1 MLSCLRIQQ
10 LAIIEE
16 SEIEFGLGL
25 NIVSGETGAGK
36 SIMIHAL
43 QLVLGGRARAEM
55 VRNGAEQAI
64 VEALFELPSD
74 SPLLEHPSI
83 DGDQQLVIRR
93 IVSKSGR
100 SRATVNGCLTNVA
113 QLKRLA
119 AGLVDISSQHEHHSL
134 TQPAAHLAY
143 LDAFGGLT
151 DRTAAVGAAVAQAQE
166 AYKAL
171 LDWEERLRRQGERE
185 DMLRYQVG
193 EIAAVEPIAGE
204 EEGLEQDFNR
214 LRHGEEL
221 SRVTR
226 TAEAELYSGE
236 RSVAA
241 TLSRICGDL
250 TRLVSKDPTLEP
262 YIEQLE
268 SARAEIDDVGMEL
281 GHYGRGIEWDP
292 HRMNDVD
299 ERLRSL
305 RRLRRKYGG
314 TLEMVIERYHAIQE
328 ELAHFDDAEGHRGQ
342 LEERQRSTVAV
353 AAQLAHALSAERRRE
368 AQELGRVISSEL
380 QTLGMGGAEVHVEV
394 APLSSER
401 GQLAVDGVRLTASG
415 FDHVELLIAP
425 NPGEEPKPLARIA
438 SGGEL
443 SRALLAIKKTL
454 AGLGPG
460 GLYVFD
466 EVDTGVGGAIAEVI
480 GRKLDALAAHRQV
493 VCITHL
499 PQIAAFASRHL
510 LVSKNT
516 DGGRTRSTV
525 RQLSDE
531 ERREE
536 IARMLGGT
544 QITETTRQAA
554 DEMISVAGDEALLG

>member
-1 MLSCLRIQQ
+1 MLCCLRIQQ

-16 SEIEFGLGL
+16 SEIEFGHGL

-55 VRNGAEQAI
+55 VRNGAEQAV
-64 VEALFELPSD
+64 VEALFELPES
-74 SPLLEHPSI
+74 SPLRAHPSVG
-83 DGDQQLVIRR
+83 GDEQLVIRR
-93 IVSKSGR
+93 IVSRNGR
-100 SRATVNGCLTNVA
+100 SRATVNGCLTNLS
-113 QLKRLA
+113 QLKKLA
-119 AGLVDISSQHEHHSL
+119 SGLVDISSQHEHHSL

-143 LDAFGGLT
+143 LDAFGGLGEQT
-151 DRTAAVGAAVAQAQE
+151 LQVGSAVQLAQE
-166 AYKAL
+166 AHKAL

-185 DMLRYQVG
+185 DMLRYQLA
-193 EIAAVEPIAGE
+193 EIAAVEPVIGE
-204 EEGLEQDFNR
+204 DER
-214 LRHGEEL
+214 LDQELSRLQHGEEL
-221 SRVTR
+221 SRVSR

-241 TLSRICGDL
+241 TLSRVSGEL
-250 TRLVSKDPTLEP
+250 TRLVFKDPTLEP
-262 YIEQLE
+262 YVTQLE
-268 SARAEIDDVGMEL
+268 SARAEIEDVGMEL

-292 HRMNDVD
+292 HRMDEME

-305 RRLRRKYGG
+305 KRLCRKYGG
-314 TLEMVIERYHAIQE
+314 SLERVVEKYQAIQD
-328 ELAHFDDAEGHRGQ
+328 ELAHFDDAEGHRAQ
-342 LEERQRSTVAV
+342 LEARKRVTVEAAAEIARS
-353 AAQLAHALSAERRRE
+353 LSAARRE
-368 AQELGRVISSEL
+368 EAMGLGRVISAEL
-380 QTLGMGGAEVHVEV
+380 QTLGMGGAEVHVDV
-394 APLSSER
+394 APLSSEH
-401 GQLAVDGVRLTASG
+401 GQLAVDGVRLTSTG
-415 FDHVELLIAP
+415 FDRVELLIAP
-425 NPGEEPKPLARIA
+425 NPGEEPKPLAKIA

-466 EVDTGVGGAIAEVI
+466 EVDTGVGGAVAEVI

-510 LVSKNT
+510 LVSKHM
-516 DGGRTRSTV
+516 DGGRTRSSV
-525 RQLSDE
+525 RLLGDA

-544 QITETTRQAA
+544 NITETTRQAA
-554 DEMISVAGDEALLG
+554 DEMLSVATDEALLS